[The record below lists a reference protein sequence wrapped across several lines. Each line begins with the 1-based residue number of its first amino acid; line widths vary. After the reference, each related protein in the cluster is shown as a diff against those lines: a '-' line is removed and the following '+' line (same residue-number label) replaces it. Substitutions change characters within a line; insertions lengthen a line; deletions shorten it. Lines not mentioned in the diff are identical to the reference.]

1 MEKFDNVVDILEMV
15 GTLLLVVAVPLI
27 WVLLLIA

>member
-15 GTLLLVVAVPLI
+15 GTLLMVVAVPLI